1 MIRSTAFAAALFTL
15 AMPALAG
22 PEAFQP
28 GTVVPDYGKVAMID
42 GVTLPADTEMKVAF
56 DIGEAGPDD
65 AISRRLETPA
75 RFLNMHAAAGV
86 DPENLH
92 VALVVHGA
100 AGRDL
105 PEGRHSVWRYRYHE
119 WVAERFASSFADQV
133 GGWCKRNGIA
143 MTGHTGANAA
153 RIWTWCATFSSTVF
167 RRSSARC
174 TSNWSRML
182 RRSKSTAMR

>member
-1 MIRSTAFAAALFTL
+1 MIRSATCAAALFTL

-28 GTVVPDYGKVAMID
+28 GTVVPDYGKVFVPE
-42 GVTLPADTEMKVAF
+42 GVSLPADTVMKVAF
-56 DIGEAGPDD
+56 DIGEAGPAD

-86 DPENLH
+86 DPANLH

-105 PEGRHSVWRYRYHE
+105 MNEEARGAPNPNAGLI
-119 WVAERFASSFADQV
+119 AELLAA
-133 GGWCKRNGIA
+133 
-143 MTGHTGANAA
+143 GAT
-153 RIWTWCATFSSTVF
+153 IELCGQ
-167 RRSSARC
+167 
-174 TSNWSRML
+174 TS
-182 RRSKSTAMR
+182 AMRDIAAEDLLPGITIGLSSMSTHAVLQQEGYTLNPF